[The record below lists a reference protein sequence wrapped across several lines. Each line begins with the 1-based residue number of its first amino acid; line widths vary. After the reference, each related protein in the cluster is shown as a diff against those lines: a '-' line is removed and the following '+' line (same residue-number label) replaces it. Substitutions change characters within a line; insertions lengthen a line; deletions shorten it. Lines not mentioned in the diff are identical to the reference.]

1 MGFKRAAAYNEQKYG
16 NKFILQNDG
25 DYADVVFLYQSQDDV
40 LIADAH
46 YIKSATYNGYCHCLG
61 AGCPAC
67 EKHIRIQP
75 KLFIPLYNISTGQIE
90 FWDRTPV
97 ILPQI
102 TKDVFTTY
110 PNPSDFVFR
119 ITRHGESGDRGTRYQ
134 IMAVAKNKT
143 PYAELLKQANAIMPD
158 YYENIIK
165 DASVADI
172 AGWLTTSSSSS
183 SVVDVNSLPDYTPTP
198 RVSVAP
204 TTPNPI
210 ASSIDA
216 LANVG
221 NLDEFT
227 AIDEQDGEPNF

>member
-1 MGFKRAAAYNEQKYG
+1 MGFKKATTYNEQKYG

-46 YIKSATYNGYCHCLG
+46 YIKSATYSGYCHCIG

-102 TKDVFTTY
+102 TKDVFTSY

-134 IMAVAKNKT
+134 IMAIAKNKT
-143 PYAELLKQANAIMPD
+143 PYAELLAQVGAVMPD
-158 YYENIIK
+158 YYEHIVK
-165 DASVADI
+165 DASAADI
-172 AGWLTTSSSSS
+172 SGWLTTSSSGSS
-183 SVVDVNSLPDYTPTP
+183 AVDVSSLPDYTPTP

-204 TTPNPI
+204 NQT
-210 ASSIDA
+210 AASIDA
-216 LANVG
+216 LMNVG
-221 NLDEFT
+221 NVDEFIET
-227 AIDEQDGEPNF
+227 DTPDGEPNF

>member
-1 MGFKRAAAYNEQKYG
+1 MGFKKATTYNEQKYG

-40 LIADAH
+40 LIADVH
-46 YIKSATYNGYCHCLG
+46 YIKSGAYNGYCHCLG

-75 KLFIPLYNISTGQIE
+75 KLFIPLYNVTTGQIE

-102 TKDVFTTY
+102 TKDVFASY
-110 PNPSDFVFR
+110 PNPSEFVFR

-134 IMAVAKNKT
+134 IMAVAKNMT
-143 PYAELLKQANAIMPD
+143 PYAELLAQANAVMPD

-172 AGWLTTSSSSS
+172 SGWLATSSSGSS
-183 SVVDVNSLPDYTPTP
+183 AVDVNALPEYTPTP
-198 RVSVAP
+198 RVSAAP
-204 TTPNPI
+204 NQT
-210 ASSIDA
+210 ASVLDA
-216 LANVG
+216 MSNVG
-221 NLDEFT
+221 NIDEFT
-227 AIDEQDGEPNF
+227 EVSGQDGEPDF

>member
-1 MGFKRAAAYNEQKYG
+1 MGFKKASAYNEQKYG
-16 NKFILQNDG
+16 SKFILQNDN

-46 YIKSATYNGYCHCLG
+46 YIKSATYNGYCHCTG

-75 KLFIPLYNISTGQIE
+75 KLFIPLYNINTNQIE

-102 TKDVFTTY
+102 TKDVFSSY
-110 PNPSDFVFR
+110 PNPSEFIFR

-134 IMAVAKNKT
+134 IMAIAKNKT
-143 PYAELLKQANAIMPD
+143 PYAELLAQVGAVMPD
-158 YYENIIK
+158 CYEHIIK
-165 DASVADI
+165 DAPASEI
-172 AGWLTTSSSSS
+172 SGWLSTSSSGSPA
-183 SVVDVNSLPDYTPTP
+183 VDVNSLPDYTPVP

-204 TTPNPI
+204 SPAP
-210 ASSIDA
+210 AIDS
-216 LANVG
+216 LMNVG
-221 NLDEFT
+221 NVDEFRE
-227 AIDEQDGEPNF
+227 IDPTDSEPNF